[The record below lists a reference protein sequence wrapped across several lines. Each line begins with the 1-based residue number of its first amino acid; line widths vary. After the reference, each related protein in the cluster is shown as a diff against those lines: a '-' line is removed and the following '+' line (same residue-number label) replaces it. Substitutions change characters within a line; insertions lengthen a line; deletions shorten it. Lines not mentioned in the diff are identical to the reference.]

1 MVIIFYVIA
10 QIPVIQ
16 FFSFAAD
23 FRQISEHLKKE
34 NTQQK
39 YIPIEPDTL
48 EENLEEI
55 DITGKLTE
63 KCHACPA

>member
-16 FFSFAAD
+16 FFSFAATS
-23 FRQISEHLKKE
+23 RQIYEHKQKE